1 MRFLRTLR
9 FVAVFALVAMAAP
22 LIHAQNSASISG
34 TVTDQTGAV
43 IPKAT
48 VEIHNPVSGY
58 DRTATTDI
66 SGNFSFPNIP
76 FNPYHLTVSLAGFNT
91 YTQDVA
97 VQSSVPTNLKISLS
111 LAGATSNVTVEASS
125 EDLLENTPTEH
136 TDVDRNLFEELPLES
151 ASSSISSL
159 ITLSA
164 PGITADS
171 NGLFHG
177 LGDHAENSFSVDGQ
191 PITDQQSK
199 IFSNQ
204 IPEDSVQSME
214 VIEGAPPAEF
224 GGKTSVVVKV
234 TTRSG
239 LGVTQPTGDVTTS
252 YGSFGTATGAFDLA
266 WGGPKWGEYVSVS
279 GLNTGRFLDGPE
291 FATLHDKGNEEN
303 AFNRA
308 DYKLSDQD
316 TLQLNL
322 QFTRSWFQN
331 PNTWDQQL
339 QICTA
344 LSALCSGAQ
353 YAPGSVILNPL
364 TGSPLGPTDQRSQI
378 RTFNVAPTWVRLINT
393 NTVFTIGAFVR
404 HDQYNYYPSN
414 DPFSDLGDLQ
424 DETVS
429 QLRFLTNA
437 GIHTDISYVK
447 GANNIKVGGVYQQ
460 TFLTENDTF
469 GIVNPGLL
477 TGLGCPDPANAICAT
492 LAPFDLTN
500 TTTDPT
506 GAQYHFHGHTDVKEI
521 ALYAQDTITKGPWS
535 INLGLR
541 GDFYNGLQ
549 ARTKQAEPRAGIAY
563 NIKKTNT
570 VLRVSYAR
578 TMESPFNE
586 DLILSGTG
594 CNDPVVNAIM
604 TVAQGFACTT
614 SPLTPGF
621 RNEFHAGLQQA
632 FGKHFVLSGE
642 YIWKYTHNA
651 YDFNIFGA
659 TPIFLPIEWQRSKI
673 PGFAVR
679 GSFPEYHGLTAF
691 IVLSHVSAR
700 FFPPTVSG
708 IAPPQPPGV
717 FRIDHDEV
725 FNQTTHIQYQPFKRG
740 PWLGFNWRYDSGL
753 VAGAVPCQAATA
765 TCGFTTSAADGGVPP
780 VGVTIPQGSIGMFN
794 GITGLPLTADQE
806 FQAGLT
812 CNGVGATI
820 TTPLPT
826 FCPAS
831 QFGSNLV
838 KVPAPGTEND
848 DHNPQR
854 IQPRSLFD
862 LAVGQDNLFRGDRY
876 RWSLRF
882 TVVNLTN
889 KLALYNFLSTF
900 SGTHF
905 VTPRTETA
913 ELSFHF

>member
-1 MRFLRTLR
+1 MIRTILKP
-9 FVAVFALVAMAAP
+9 FVLVLLCLCVSAFP
-22 LIHAQNSASISG
+22 GLVHAQNSASISG
-34 TVTDQTGAV
+34 TVTDPTGAV
-43 IPKAT
+43 VPKAT

-58 DRTATTDI
+58 DRTTTTDTA
-66 SGNFSFPNIP
+66 GNFSFANIP
-76 FNPYHLTVSLAGFNT
+76 FNPYHLTVSLPGFNA

-97 VQSSVPTNLKISLS
+97 IQSSVPINLKISLS
-111 LAGATSNVTVEASS
+111 LAGATSSLTVEASS
-125 EDLLENTPTEH
+125 EDLLETTSTEH
-136 TDVDRNLFEELPLES
+136 TDVDRNLFEQLPLES

-177 LGDHAENSFSVDGQ
+177 LGDHAENSFSIDGQ

-199 IFSNQ
+199 VFSNQ

-224 GGKTSVVVKV
+224 GGKTSVVIKV

-239 LGVTQPTGDVTTS
+239 LGVTQPTGSVTTS
-252 YGSFGTATGAFDLA
+252 YGSFGTADTSFDMA
-266 WGGPKWGEYVSVS
+266 WGGPKWGEYIAVS

-303 AFNRA
+303 AFNRF
-308 DYKLSDQD
+308 DYKLSDED

-322 QFTRSWFQN
+322 EFTRSWFQT
-331 PNTWDQQL
+331 PNTWDGQL
-339 QICTA
+339 QTCTV
-344 LSALCSGAQ
+344 LSTLCSGAA
-353 YAPGSVILNPL
+353 YAPGSVTLNPI
-364 TGSPLGPTDQRSQI
+364 TGNPLGPTDQRSQI
-378 RTFNVAPTWVRLINT
+378 RTFNVAPTWVRLLNS
-393 NTVFTIGAFVR
+393 NAVFTLGAYVR
-404 HDQYNYYPSN
+404 HDQYNYYQSN
-414 DPFSDLGDLQ
+414 NPFSDLGPLQ

-437 GIHTDISYVK
+437 GIHSDISYVK
-447 GANNIKVGGVYQQ
+447 GANNIKVGAVFEH

-477 TGLGCPDPANAICAT
+477 SGCTSAACTT
-492 LAPFDLTN
+492 LAPYNLTN
-500 TTTDPT
+500 PTTDPNQ
-506 GAQYHFHGHTDVKEI
+506 AQYPYHGHTDVKEI

-535 INLGLR
+535 FNLGLR
-541 GDFYNGLQ
+541 EDFYNGLQ
-549 ARTKQAEPRAGIAY
+549 ANSNQLEPRLGIAY
-563 NIKKTNT
+563 NVKKTGT

-586 DLILSGTG
+586 NLILSGTG
-594 CNDPVVNAIM
+594 CTNPVVNAIM
-604 TVAQGFACTT
+604 TLAQGFACTS

-651 YDFNIFGA
+651 YDFNVFG
-659 TPIFLPIEWQRSKI
+659 TSPITLPIEWARSKI

-679 GSFPEYHGLTAF
+679 GSMPDYHGLTAF
-691 IVLSHVSAR
+691 IVLSHVAAR

-708 IAPPQPPGV
+708 IAPPAPPGV
-717 FRIDHDEV
+717 FRIDHDEI
-725 FNQTTHIQYQPFKRG
+725 FNQTTHIQYQPFKKG
-740 PWLGFNWRYDSGL
+740 PWLGFNWRYDSGQ
-753 VAGAVPCQAATA
+753 VAGATPCLAATA
-765 TCGFTTSAADGGVPP
+765 TCAFSTSLANGGVPP
-780 VGVTIPQGSIGMFN
+780 PGVTIPPGYIGMFDT
-794 GITGLPLTADQE
+794 IDGLALTADQE
-806 FQAGLT
+806 FQAGFT
-812 CNGVGATI
+812 CNGVGATP
-820 TTPLPT
+820 TRPLPL

-831 QFGSNLV
+831 QFASNLI
-838 KVPAPGTEND
+838 KVPLAGTEND

-854 IQPRSLFD
+854 IQPRNLFD
-862 LAVGQDNLFRGDRY
+862 VALGQDNLFHGDRY
-876 RWSLRF
+876 IWSLRF

-889 KLALYNFLSTF
+889 TVALYNFLSTF
-900 SGTHF
+900 SGTHY
-905 VTPRTETA
+905 VTPRTETV
-913 ELSFHF
+913 ELGFHF

>member
-1 MRFLRTLR
+1 MIRKLSRPFL
-9 FVAVFALVAMAAP
+9 FALLCLCASSFAVVAR
-22 LIHAQNSASISG
+22 AQNSASISG
-34 TVTDQTGAV
+34 TVTDPTGAV
-43 IPKAT
+43 VPKAT

-58 DRTATTDI
+58 DRTTTTDTN
-66 SGNFSFPNIP
+66 GNFSFANVP
-76 FNPYHLTVSLAGFNT
+76 FNPYHVTVSLTGFNAFF
-91 YTQDVA
+91 QDVE
-97 VQSSVPTNLKISLS
+97 VKSSVPTILNVSLS
-111 LAGATSNVTVEASS
+111 LAGSTSTVTVEASA

-136 TDVDRNLFEELPLES
+136 TDVDRNLFEQLPLES
-151 ASSSISSL
+151 ASSSVSSL

-177 LGDHAENSFSVDGQ
+177 LGDHAENSFSIDGQ

-199 IFSNQ
+199 VFSNQ

-224 GGKTSVVVKV
+224 GGKTSVVIKV

-239 LGVTQPTGDVTTS
+239 LGVTQPTGSVTTS
-252 YGSFGTATGAFDLA
+252 YGSFGTADASFDLA
-266 WGGPKWGEYVSVS
+266 FGGPKWGEYIAVS

-291 FATLHDKGNEEN
+291 FATLHDKGNQEN
-303 AFNRA
+303 VFDRF
-308 DYKLSDQD
+308 DVKVSDKD

-322 QFTRSWFQN
+322 EFTRSWFQN

-339 QICTA
+339 QICTV
-344 LSALCSGAQ
+344 LSTLCSGGQ
-353 YAPGSVILNPL
+353 YVAGSVVLNPL
-364 TGSPLGPTDQRSQI
+364 THAPLGPTDQRSQI
-378 RTFNVAPTWVRLINT
+378 RTFNVAPTWVRLVN
-393 NTVFTIGAFVR
+393 NETVFTFGVYVR

-424 DETVS
+424 DETVR

-437 GIHTDISYVK
+437 GVHTDVSYVK
-447 GANNIKVGGVYQQ
+447 GVHNIKVGANYGH

-469 GIVNPGLL
+469 GIINPGLL
-477 TGLGCPDPANAICAT
+477 SGCTSAAC
-492 LAPFDLTN
+492 LALEPYNLTN
-500 TTTDPT
+500 TTTDPNQT
-506 GAQYHFHGHTDVKEI
+506 QYAYHGHTDVKEI

-549 ARTKQAEPRAGIAY
+549 ASSKQVEPRAGVAY
-563 NIKKTNT
+563 NVKKTNT

-586 DLILSGTG
+586 NLIISGTG
-594 CNDPVVNAIM
+594 CTNTVVNAIM
-604 TVAQGFACTT
+604 TLAQGFACTT

-642 YIWKYTHNA
+642 YIWKYTHNG
-651 YDFNIFGA
+651 YDFNVFGT
-659 TPIFLPIEWQRSKI
+659 TPITLPIEWHNSKI

-691 IVLSHVSAR
+691 IVLSHVAAR

-717 FRIDHDEV
+717 FRIDHDEI
-725 FNQTTHIQYQPFKRG
+725 FNQTTHVQYQPFKKG
-740 PWLGFNWRYDSGL
+740 PWFGFNWRYDSGL
-753 VAGAVPCQAATA
+753 VSGAVPCVAATA
-765 TCGFTTSAADGGVPP
+765 TCAFSTPALGN
-780 VGVTIPQGSIGMFN
+780 TIPAGDVGMFN
-794 GITGLPLTADQE
+794 GITGLALTADQE
-806 FQAGLT
+806 FQAGFT
-812 CNGVGATI
+812 CNGVAATV

-826 FCPAS
+826 FCPQS
-831 QFGSNLV
+831 QFSSNLI

-862 LAVGQDNLFRGDRY
+862 AALGMDNLFHTDRY
-876 RWSLRF
+876 KWSLRA
-882 TVVNLTN
+882 TVINLTN
-889 KLALYNFLSTF
+889 KVALYNFLSTF
-900 SGTHF
+900 SGTHY
-905 VTPRTETA
+905 VTPRTETM
-913 ELSFHF
+913 ELGFHF